1 MLAWEA
7 GSRPTRS
14 GVYTWFILVIV
25 NGAKLRR
32 AGCPSPRLDY
42 FGQIAAEL
50 QGQSLSLAVFCS
62 IFSLSSWRQA
72 RTKLVGILYRLYPNL
87 LQVADASLRA
97 WKLKLHCFLPP
108 TKWNKKATTH
118 VDGNKYCLYE
128 WQWRGGMWAWETLQ
142 RWEPL
147 AASSLNW
154 AVDFSCESWSWT
166 HLGVESL
173 VYLVEPREVKETW
186 WAVDF
191 EGVIIVIS

>member
-1 MLAWEA
+1 MVQHSELGMLAWEA

-108 TKWNKKATTH
+108 TK
-118 VDGNKYCLYE
+118 
-128 WQWRGGMWAWETLQ
+128 
-142 RWEPL
+142 
-147 AASSLNW
+147 
-154 AVDFSCESWSWT
+154 
-166 HLGVESL
+166 
-173 VYLVEPREVKETW
+173 
-186 WAVDF
+186 
-191 EGVIIVIS
+191 

>member
-25 NGAKLRR
+25 NGAKLRE

-42 FGQIAAEL
+42 SGQIATEL

-72 RTKLVGILYRLYPNL
+72 RTKLVGIPYRLYPNL

-97 WKLKLHCFLPP
+97 WKLKLHHLLPP
-108 TKWNKKATTH
+108 TKWNKSHDPSGLKQVLSVWMTVKRRNVGLRDITRVGTT
-118 VDGNKYCLYE
+118 GSIFTEL
-128 WQWRGGMWAWETLQ
+128 
-142 RWEPL
+142 
-147 AASSLNW
+147 SSW
-154 AVDFSCESWSWT
+154 ISCESWSWT

-186 WAVDF
+186 WAIDF